1 MHMAKKG
8 LRALGIAESFR
19 GREKS
24 TLAGVVMRRDGVVD
38 GFGFGEVTVGG
49 MDGTAAAVSLFHDL
63 GREDITCILLS
74 GCVIAWYNIID
85 PDAVSR
91 ATGLPVVVVTYED
104 SEGLEEDIAAHFPGD
119 SERME
124 AYRRLGHR
132 VPLRLGTGYTVY
144 LRASGIETAD
154 ARRVVDAF
162 TRDGKVPEP
171 LRVAR
176 LAARAAM
183 QYRYRQRQAPPS

>member
-1 MHMAKKG
+1 MHMAKTG

-19 GREKS
+19 GRERS

-49 MDGTAAAVSLFHDL
+49 VDGTAAVISLFQGL
-63 GREDITCILLS
+63 EREDINCVLLS

-85 PDAVSR
+85 PDVVSR

-104 SEGLEEDIAAHFPGD
+104 SDGLEDDIAAHFPGD
-119 SERME
+119 AERME
-124 AYRRLGHR
+124 AYSRLGPR

-144 LRASGIETAD
+144 LRSAGIETAD
-154 ARRVVDAF
+154 AGRVVDAF
-162 TRDGKVPEP
+162 TRDGKIPEP

-183 QYRYRQRQAPPS
+183 QYTYRQR

>member
-19 GREKS
+19 GRERS
-24 TLAGVVMRRDGVVD
+24 TLAGVVMRRDGVID

-49 MDGTAAAVSLFHDL
+49 MDGTVAATSLFQGL
-63 GREDITCILLS
+63 EREDINCVLLS

-85 PDAVSR
+85 PDAVSL

-104 SEGLEEDIAAHFPGD
+104 SAGLEEDIAAHFPGD
-119 SERME
+119 AERME
-124 AYRRLGHR
+124 AYRRLGPR
-132 VPLRLGTGYTVY
+132 VPLLLGTGYTVY
-144 LRASGIETAD
+144 LRASGIDTAD
-154 ARRVVDAF
+154 AGRVVDAF

-183 QYRYRQRQAPPS
+183 QYTYRQR

>member
-19 GREKS
+19 GRERS
-24 TLAGVVMRRDGVVD
+24 TLAGVVMRRDGVID

-49 MDGTAAAVSLFHDL
+49 MDGTATAVSLFQNFE
-63 GREDITCILLS
+63 REDVNCILIS

-85 PDAVSR
+85 PDAVSQ

-104 SEGLEEDIAAHFPGD
+104 SDGLEEDIASHFPGD
-119 SERME
+119 VERMA
-124 AYRRLGHR
+124 AYRRLGRR
-132 VPLRLGTGYTVY
+132 VPFNLGTGYTIY
-144 LRASGIETAD
+144 LRVSGIGTDEAG
-154 ARRVVDAF
+154 RVVDAF

-183 QYRYRQRQAPPS
+183 QYRYRQR

>member
-19 GREKS
+19 GRERS

-49 MDGTAAAVSLFHDL
+49 MDGTAATVSLFQDL
-63 GREDITCILLS
+63 GREDINCILLS

-85 PDAVSR
+85 PEAVSL

-104 SEGLEEDIAAHFPGD
+104 SEGLEE
-119 SERME
+119 
-124 AYRRLGHR
+124 
-132 VPLRLGTGYTVY
+132 
-144 LRASGIETAD
+144 
-154 ARRVVDAF
+154 
-162 TRDGKVPEP
+162 
-171 LRVAR
+171 
-176 LAARAAM
+176 
-183 QYRYRQRQAPPS
+183 